1 MKALFN
7 SFSIFIISF
16 FNLVSLLIFQ
26 SKIKNGNGSSDSSFY
41 FYFSY
46 SVILE
51 ETVIYC
57 GLEGLFLCKSVPS

>member
-16 FNLVSLLIFQ
+16 FNLLSLLIFQ

-41 FYFSY
+41 LYFSY
-46 SVILE
+46 SMSLG

-57 GLEGLFLCKSVPS
+57 GLEGLCLCKGVPM